1 MNKAVSSFLAVSAFL
16 AAPGALPHFA
26 SGFAQTPAPASGQV
40 SMDQAEYAV
49 YDNAMNKQTT
59 PQTQAPALE
68 AYLQQYPKSSV
79 KNAVLERI
87 MVDYSQFDLNKALT
101 AADNVLQVSPSDF
114 AALTIESVARAQTAM
129 AATDA
134 ATKQAGL
141 DSAASYAQKAL
152 AAPKPADMSDSDFQ
166 AQKTRVAPTFYSTI
180 ANDFF
185 AKKDYPDAI
194 AAFKQELAA
203 APPAST
209 QTPGT
214 TLQDIYYLA
223 QAYYSSTPP
232 DYIDCTFYATRA
244 AVYAGPYAAQL
255 QPLASYCYKK
265 YHGKADGYDA
275 VTAAA
280 KANLNPPAG
289 FSITPA
295 PSDADIAAQT
305 VASTPDLATL
315 AIQDKEFIL
324 ANGTQLD
331 PKSGTVDPATGKKDP
346 ATQKTD
352 ADEVFDSVK
361 GKEDK
366 LPDATVISATS
377 DDIQVAFSDDAVQSK
392 TADFTFK
399 MKTPLKTPPPF
410 GTKITLIGIW
420 GSYTQKPL
428 MITMTDGE
436 EYKAAV
442 KKAPVHTPVHHH

>member
-1 MNKAVSSFLAVSAFL
+1 MNKAVSSFLAVSALL

-26 SGFAQTPAPASGQV
+26 SGFAQTQTSAPPAGQV
-40 SMDQAEYAV
+40 TMDPAEYTA

-101 AADNVLQVSPSDF
+101 AADNVLAVSPNDF
-114 AALTIESVARAQTAM
+114 TALTIEAVARTQNAM
-129 AATDA
+129 NATDP
-134 ATKQAGL
+134 ATKQTGL

-152 AAPKPADMSDSDFQ
+152 DAPKPADMTQADFD
-166 AQKTRVAPTFYSTI
+166 AQKTRLTPTFYSTI
-180 ANDFF
+180 GNDDF

-194 AAFKQELAA
+194 TAFKKEIAA
-203 APPAST
+203 APIAAT
-209 QTPGT
+209 QTAGQ
-214 TLQDIYYLA
+214 TLQDVYYLA

-244 AVYAGPYAAQL
+244 AVYAPPQFAAQM
-255 QPLASYCYKK
+255 QPLASYCYKR

-289 FSITPA
+289 FTIAPA

-331 PKSGTVDPATGKKDP
+331 PKTGTVDPATGKQDP
-346 ATQKTD
+346 STQKTD
-352 ADEVFDSVK
+352 AAEVFDSVK

-366 LPDATVISATS
+366 IPDATVISATP
-377 DDIQVAFSDDAVQSK
+377 DDIQVAYSDDAVQSK
-392 TADFTFK
+392 TPDFDFK
-399 MKTPLKTPPPF
+399 MKTPLKTLPAV
-410 GTKITLIGIW
+410 GSKITLIGIW

-428 MITMTDGE
+428 LITMTDGE
-436 EYKAAV
+436 LPAA
-442 KKAPVHTPVHHH
+442 KKPPVRRR